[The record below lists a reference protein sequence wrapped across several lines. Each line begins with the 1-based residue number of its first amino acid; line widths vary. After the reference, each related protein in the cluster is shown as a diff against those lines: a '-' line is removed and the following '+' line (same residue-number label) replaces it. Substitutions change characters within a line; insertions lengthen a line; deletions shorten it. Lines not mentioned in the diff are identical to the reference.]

1 MFKICLDF
9 TEVRLDFTDVRL
21 DFTEVRFDFAEVR
34 LDFTEVLHGY
44 EVLKGD
50 RMIIKYV
57 DLVQLRLRSKKFELS
72 NHAKA
77 VAVTNHC

>member
-9 TEVRLDFTDVRL
+9 TEVRLDFTEVSL
-21 DFTEVRFDFAEVR
+21 DFTEVR